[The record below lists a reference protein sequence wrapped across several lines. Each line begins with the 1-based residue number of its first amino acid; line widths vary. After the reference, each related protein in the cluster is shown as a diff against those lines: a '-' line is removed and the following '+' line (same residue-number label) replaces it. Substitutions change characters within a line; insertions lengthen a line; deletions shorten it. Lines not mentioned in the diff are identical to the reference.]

1 MQTKYEEEKA
11 AWEKEKEELVVEKKM
26 PWFVKG
32 EVSRSK
38 DEIEDKWFGDWQWGD
53 EREVPEDR
61 DQDWGFEEMYSLR
74 AHKWF

>member
-1 MQTKYEEEKA
+1 MKVDQVTKELTLLQTKYEEEKA

-38 DEIEDKWFGDWQWGD
+38 DEIEDK
-53 EREVPEDR
+53 
-61 DQDWGFEEMYSLR
+61 
-74 AHKWF
+74 